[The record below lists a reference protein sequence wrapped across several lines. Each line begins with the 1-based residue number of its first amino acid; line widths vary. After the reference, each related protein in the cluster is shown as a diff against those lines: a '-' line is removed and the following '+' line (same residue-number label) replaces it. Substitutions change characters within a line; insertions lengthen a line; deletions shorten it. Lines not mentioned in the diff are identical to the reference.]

1 MKSTCM
7 VTLLSVILF
16 SLTLHAVITI
26 TTTTNLVFGKVAAGS
41 GGSVIVSPA
50 GVRSTTGGVTVLS
63 SVSGSAAAFNL
74 QGTAS
79 TAYIIT
85 LPTNT
90 AVTMTSGAN
99 SMTVTSFTVSPGL
112 TGSFSAAGTQS
123 ITVGATMNVGANEPQ
138 GDFSGSF
145 SITVDYQ

>member
-1 MKSTCM
+1 MM
-7 VTLLSVILF
+7 ALLSVILF

-41 GGSVIVSPA
+41 GGSVVISPA
-50 GVRSTTGGVTVLS
+50 GVRTSTGGVTVLS

-74 QGTAS
+74 QGLAS

-90 AVTMTSGAN
+90 AVTLTSGAN
-99 SMTVTSFTVSPGL
+99 SMTVTDFTVSPGL
-112 TGSFSAAGTQS
+112 TGTFSAGGTQS
-123 ITVGATMNVGANEPQ
+123 ITVGATMNIGANQPQ
-138 GDFSGSF
+138 GDYSGNF